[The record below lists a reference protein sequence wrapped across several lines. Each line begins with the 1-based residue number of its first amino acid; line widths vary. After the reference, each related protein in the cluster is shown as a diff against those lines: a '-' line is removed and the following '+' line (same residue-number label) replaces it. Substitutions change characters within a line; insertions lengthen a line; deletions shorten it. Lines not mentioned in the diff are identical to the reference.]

1 MSEDEIPMVP
11 AERLKKP
18 ALTRRFY
25 ERASVGPHDKGFAV
39 LLDGRPV
46 KTPARNPLAVPR
58 REIAEAM
65 AAEWEAQAGEI
76 DPSAMPLTRLV
87 NSAIDRVA
95 GETATAVRDDIVKH
109 AAGDLLFYRAESPQ
123 SLIDAENRLWSPIL
137 AAMEKGL
144 GVRFMLAEGIV
155 HVEQDP
161 KAIEAFAR
169 ALEPY
174 DALSLA
180 ALHSMTTL
188 TGSALIALAVAR
200 GDLTAEAA
208 WEAAHADEDWQMS
221 QWGRDETAL
230 EARQRRWR
238 EMQAAAL
245 VLGAGR
251 ARREERG

>member
-1 MSEDEIPMVP
+1 M
-11 AERLKKP
+11 
-18 ALTRRFY
+18 RRWA
-25 ERASVGPHDKGFAV
+25 RTTSGFAV
-39 LLDGRPV
+39 LLDGRAV

-58 REIAEAM
+58 RDVAEAL
-65 AAEWEAQAGEI
+65 AAEWEAQSDEI
-76 DPSAMPLTRLV
+76 DPATMPLTRLV

-109 AAGDLLFYRAESPQ
+109 AAGDQLFYRAERPQ

-137 AAMEKGL
+137 AAAEKAL

-161 KAIEAFAR
+161 KALEAVAR

-200 GDLTAEAA
+200 GDLSAEEA

-230 EARQRRWR
+230 EARANRWR

-245 VLGAGR
+245 VLGAKPAKR
-251 ARREERG
+251 DERG